1 MKYAVVVFMAL
12 SMTSACR
19 PAAAATAVNTQ
30 LTPEQT
36 AKCEAEGGCLTLT
49 RAALLKALEQAHA
62 EGKATGASQR
72 CWRPA

>member
-1 MKYAVVVFMAL
+1 MKYAIVVFMSL
-12 SMTSACR
+12 FMTSACR
-19 PAAAATAVNTQ
+19 PAAATVVNTQ
-30 LTPEQT
+30 LTPEQM